1 MLAAE
6 RPPPKP
12 SGLSPE
18 DERALVHQGLDDHYR
33 RVLDEPIP
41 ALGGKSPR
49 AAAKTPKGREKL
61 AAWLKM
67 LENHSARHAAGDS
80 IREYDFGWMWH
91 ELGIKQLRR

>member
-6 RPPPKP
+6 RPPPEP

-18 DERALVHQGLDDHYR
+18 EERALVQQGLDDHYR

-49 AAAKTPKGREKL
+49 AAAKTAKGREKV

-67 LENHSARHAAGDS
+67 LENHSARRPAGDPMG
-80 IREYDFGWMWH
+80 EYDFGWMWQ
-91 ELGIKQLRR
+91 ELGVEAFRR